1 MSTNS
6 LDIQSIFDFSN
17 TFYLN
22 YIQKFQ
28 SEMDIKKFN
37 KFRLYYLNI
46 LTQVILIHNFLN

>member
-6 LDIQSIFDFSN
+6 LNIQSIFDFSN

-37 KFRLYYLNI
+37 KFRLYFLNI
-46 LTQVILIHNFLN
+46 LTQVILLHNFLN

>member
-28 SEMDIKKFN
+28 NEMDIKKFN
-37 KFRLYYLNI
+37 KFRLYFLNI
-46 LTQVILIHNFLN
+46 LTQVFLIYNFLN